1 MAHHPDVS
9 LSLACINIE
18 RSKHLHRLV
27 PFLASCLA
35 LVLIASFAR
44 RVLGPHAAILAV
56 GQFAASDR
64 LLWHASEAK
73 PYALDVLVAVAAGW
87 WFARTAGWPLWRR
100 CLPAAVV
107 APLAVWASYPA
118 CFVCGGLLLGFFP
131 SVVRRD
137 AGWRDRAGISAST
150 LSVGSL

>member
-1 MAHHPDVS
+1 MRRPSPPLFLWLERAVV
-9 LSLACINIE
+9 LALGDSE
-18 RSKHLHRLV
+18 YALRLV

-35 LVLIASFAR
+35 LVLFAGFAR
-44 RVLGPHAAILAV
+44 RVLGPYAAALAV
-56 GQFAASDR
+56 GLFAVSDR

-107 APLAVWASYPA
+107 APFAVWASFPA
-118 CFVCGGLLLGFFP
+118 CFVAGGLLLGLLP
-131 SVVRRD
+131 SATRRRTD
-137 AGWRDRAGISAST
+137 WREPGRRSSC
-150 LSVGSL
+150 